1 MAGKPHTIDPNESW
15 QRIKSNWIIEVT
27 GNGVLASA
35 ILSVLFI
42 IWRWN
47 RLPPLIP
54 LWYSRP
60 WGTDQLTSPF
70 WLILL
75 PAGGVTIYY
84 INRMISKHI
93 TSEYLIFTQMLY
105 LSALLVNILSLV
117 TLVKILFLV
126 T

>member
-75 PAGGVTIYY
+75 PAGGVAIYY